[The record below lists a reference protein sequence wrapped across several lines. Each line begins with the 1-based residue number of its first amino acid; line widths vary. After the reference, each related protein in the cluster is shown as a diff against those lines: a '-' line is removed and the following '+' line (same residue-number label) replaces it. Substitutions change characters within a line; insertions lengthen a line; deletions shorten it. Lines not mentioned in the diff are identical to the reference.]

1 MANPEDDVS
10 HVASRLWAGALEAAH
25 LRVEL
30 FGLELSEELRR
41 LGQLAVSA
49 LAVVFALFML
59 LLSVNVVLLA
69 AFWDTHRVAVAL
81 ASCGFYALLLLA
93 AAVFHRRRSRRQ
105 APPFAAIATVLSDD
119 ERALRELL

>member
-1 MANPEDDVS
+1 MANSEDDVA
-10 HVASRLWAGALEAAH
+10 HVASRLWAGVLEAAH

-69 AFWDTHRVAVAL
+69 AFWDTHRIAVAVG
-81 ASCGFYALLLLA
+81 SCCFYALLALA

-105 APPFAAIATVLSDD
+105 APPFVAIAAVLSDD